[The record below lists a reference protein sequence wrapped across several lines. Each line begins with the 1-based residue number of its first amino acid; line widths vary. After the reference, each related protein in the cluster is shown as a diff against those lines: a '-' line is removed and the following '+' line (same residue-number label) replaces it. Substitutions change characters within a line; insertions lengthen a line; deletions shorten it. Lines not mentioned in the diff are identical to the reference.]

1 MESSS
6 DKREKTLNTVIT
18 KLSNHSVTENVP
30 ALKGL
35 ADDFRGTLFV
45 LVGGGHVAVHLAANI
60 QQGQNADPLGVPGV
74 PPAHTQR

>member
-1 MESSS
+1 MYS
-6 DKREKTLNTVIT
+6 VIA

-74 PPAHTQR
+74 PPAHSQR